1 METKTNKEEITSITS
16 DFLRLLLDVGFGSI
30 LFRNGIANIS
40 LGLSANNTLKLIIGG
55 VLLLLMLIVVLIAFV
70 LPILKLLVKAKA
82 ITINLKKP
90 KQSLKSTLMD
100 RGVPTIP
107 TITIDSEGV
116 KSLFPNTYNFME
128 NLTDKLNRM
137 ENSFGFIVKTLMGV
151 IIAIPTLI
159 ALYYL
164 YSKNIVRAWMIV
176 IALISIGLLILPV
189 ALLLGLVLGFALD
202 SIILVLK
209 YAINYLAG
217 IVNRVINLIQI
228 ISLFIDCYPIRSLI
242 CCGCLVICSSL
253 FLFANRELLVAK
265 LQSTSA
271 SNIDIYVNNTVD
283 SLKNRELTI
292 NDVVRRSKKYVYVSG
307 RNKTVHWES
316 TCLNDGGG
324 ETRSI
329 EKTEFKRK
337 LEQGGY
343 SGYIACPICD
353 RTAFYISR
361 KKKLIHINPDCT
373 NAIKDEVFE
382 EVNKQELPSEY
393 NRCKI
398 CFSLQ

>member
-1 METKTNKEEITSITS
+1 MNK
-16 DFLRLLLDVGFGSI
+16 R
-30 LFRNGIANIS
+30 AN
-40 LGLSANNTLKLIIGG
+40 
-55 VLLLLMLIVVLIAFV
+55 F
-70 LPILKLLVKAKA
+70 
-82 ITINLKKP
+82 
-90 KQSLKSTLMD
+90 
-100 RGVPTIP
+100 
-107 TITIDSEGV
+107 
-116 KSLFPNTYNFME
+116 Y
-128 NLTDKLNRM
+128 LNIY
-137 ENSFGFIVKTLMGV
+137 GFISFLIGITC
-151 IIAIPTLI
+151 I
-159 ALYYL
+159 ALLTVAGCFNKGNEDSQKFKDEYE
-164 YSKNIVRAWMIV
+164 
-176 IALISIGLLILPV
+176 SINN
-189 ALLLGLVLGFALD
+189 
-202 SIILVLK
+202 K
-209 YAINYLAG
+209 
-217 IVNRVINLIQI
+217 VNEKT
-228 ISLFIDCYPIRSLI
+228 
-242 CCGCLVICSSL
+242 G
-253 FLFANRELLVAK
+253 K
-265 LQSTSA
+265 
-271 SNIDIYVNNTVD
+271 
-283 SLKNRELTI
+283 KNRELTI